1 VQRGLLLDVV
11 VGERAA
17 VLELLAREDQV
28 LLVGRDALLVLNFLL
43 HVLDGVAVWT
53 EEKGCARGGGRP
65 VGRGETRKTSRKRRR
80 TRDHLDSTSSV
91 MVLPV
96 RVLTKICMPD
106 MLAWFLLAI
115 RYAGHVD
122 KTQVARANAC
132 EGAYRTPTMNAQT
145 RRICLQFVEKG
156 NTTTRSKA
164 CPPTRKTGQKQNNR
178 KYRHDLG

>member
-43 HVLDGVAVWT
+43 HVLDGVAVLK
-53 EEKGCARGGGRP
+53 EETGRAMGGGRP
-65 VGRGETRKTSRKRRR
+65 VTREETRKSSRKKR